1 MSPERLS
8 RRERRERQEDAIGAM
23 ADYEQLYAA
32 SRSPVWVFQA
42 WLHARGASVPVPLWV
57 LGYLDAAARNVMDL
71 TGEPPKARSIAPAVA
86 RALGFL
92 QPGKGRRNPFAV
104 RDRDR
109 SIAASVFL
117 HRVSGHKLLH
127 AYEAA
132 AAKHGVTRRTAERA
146 WRKYPVDLFDP
157 AKK

>member
-1 MSPERLS
+1 
-8 RRERRERQEDAIGAM
+8 M
-23 ADYEQLYAA
+23 ADYEQLYTS
-32 SRSPVWVFQA
+32 SRSPVWVFRA
-42 WLHARGASVPVPLWV
+42 WLHARGAAVPVPDWV
-57 LGYLDAAARNVMDL
+57 LGYFDAAATNLMDL

-92 QPGKGRRNPFAV
+92 QRGKGRRNLFV
-104 RDRDR
+104 VYDRDR

-117 HRVSGHKLLH
+117 QRVSGQKLLH

-132 AAKHGVTRRTAERA
+132 AAKHGVNRRTAERA